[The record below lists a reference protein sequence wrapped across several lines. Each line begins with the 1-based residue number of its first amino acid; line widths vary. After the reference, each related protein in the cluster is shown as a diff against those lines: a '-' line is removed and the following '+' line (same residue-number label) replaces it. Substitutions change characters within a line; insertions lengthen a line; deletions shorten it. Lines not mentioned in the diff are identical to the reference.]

1 MFDIDGFLHIYHVG
15 NLSHYFR
22 KIKEADSQS
31 LKNFKH
37 KVIKHRKH
45 SKKVQAFSDLENY
58 TVHDLLISAIKS
70 ELRKK
75 SPFFKVYKRL
85 IPLCRWILLKTGS
98 KEITFTNESGLSSF
112 TTGLNINLFFRPLK
126 MIYVTLRNFWLRH
139 WQFII
144 KTFLEIIGIVIA
156 IIVAVVL
163 ILTYFKDRT

>member
-1 MFDIDGFLHIYHVG
+1 MFDIDEFLHIYHVG
-15 NLSHYFR
+15 SLNHYFR

-31 LKNFKH
+31 LKNFKR
-37 KVIKHRKH
+37 KVIKHRRH

-70 ELRKK
+70 ELRGK

-112 TTGLNINLFFRPLK
+112 TTSLNINFFFRPLK
-126 MIYVTLRNFWLRH
+126 MIYVTLRNFWFRH

-144 KTFLEIIGIVIA
+144 KTLIA

-163 ILTYFKDRT
+163 ILTYLKDRT